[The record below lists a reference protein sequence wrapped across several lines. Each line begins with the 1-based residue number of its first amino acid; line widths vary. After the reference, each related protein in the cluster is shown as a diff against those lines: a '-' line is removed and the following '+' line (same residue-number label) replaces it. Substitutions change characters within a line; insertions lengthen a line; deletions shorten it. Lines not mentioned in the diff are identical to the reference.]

1 MRKALL
7 LILFLPGIQKKAFS
21 QESQEDRFDFK
32 NTIRINVTNPLI
44 FGMKSIMFGYERILN
59 KKSSFSINVGQ
70 ASFPK
75 FNLFDSDSLVY
86 KDVVSEKGFH
96 ISADYRFYLSK
107 INKYEAPRGVYI
119 GPYVSYNYFERKN
132 AWSLTSTGGGQQL
145 VESTTTL
152 TVANI
157 GFQMGYQ
164 FVFWDRISLDMIL
177 FGPGVASYKLE
188 ATLADNLSEE
198 DRQKL
203 FQYLNDALA
212 DKIPGFD
219 LVIDEGEFG
228 KTGTTN
234 TTSAGF
240 RYMVM
245 VGIRF

>member
-7 LILFLPGIQKKAFS
+7 LILLLPGFHKQAFS
-21 QESQEDRFDFK
+21 QESQEEWNFK

-44 FGMKSIMFGYERILN
+44 FGTKSIIFGYERVLN
-59 KKSSFSINVGQ
+59 KKKSFSINVGQ

-75 FNLFDSDSLVY
+75 FSLINADSLVA
-86 KDVVSEKGFH
+86 KDVLSEKGFH
-96 ISADYRFYLSK
+96 ISADFRFYLAK
-107 INKYEAPRGVYI
+107 ENKYPAPRGVYI
-119 GPYVSYNYFERKN
+119 GPYVAYNYFERKN

-145 VESTTTL
+145 VESTTSL
-152 TVANI
+152 TVGNL

-164 FVFWDRISLDMIL
+164 FVFWDRFSLDMIL
-177 FGPGVASYKLE
+177 FGPGIASYSLK
-188 ATLADNLSEE
+188 TTFADNLSEE

-203 FQYLNDALA
+203 FEYLNNVLSE
-212 DKIPGFD
+212 KLPGFD
-219 LVIDEGEFG
+219 LVIDEGEFE

-245 VGIRF
+245 IGFRF

>member
-7 LILFLPGIQKKAFS
+7 LILFLPGILNKAFS

-44 FGMKSIMFGYERILN
+44 FGMKSIMFGYERVLN
-59 KKSSFSINVGQ
+59 KKRSISINVGQ

-75 FNLFDSDSLVY
+75 FNLLDFDSVVS
-86 KDVVSEKGFH
+86 KDVVSEKGYH

-107 INKYEAPRGVYI
+107 ENKYAAPRGVYI
-119 GPYVSYNYFERKN
+119 GPYAAYNYFERKN
-132 AWSLTSTGGGQQL
+132 AWSITSTTGGTQL

-152 TVANI
+152 TVANL
-157 GFQMGYQ
+157 GFQLGYQ
-164 FVFWDRISLDMIL
+164 FVFWDRVSLDMIL
-177 FGPGVASYKLE
+177 FGPGIASYKLK
-188 ATLADNLSEE
+188 ATLAENLSEE
-198 DRQKL
+198 DKQKL
-203 FQYLNDALA
+203 FQYLNDVLS

-219 LVIDEGEFG
+219 LVIDSDEFE